1 MSSSPDRLPDDAVLP
16 GSGALPDGGALPDSG
31 VLPGEGVAA
40 GLPEHGLPEH
50 GVSEH
55 GVSEHGVSDGA
66 PDGALRAL
74 AESTAPY
81 LIGVRHHSPALS
93 AVMDD
98 LLDAA
103 RPEVLLLELPAEFA
117 DWLPWLADPAT
128 TAPVALAGVA
138 GPSGSAAFYPFADF
152 SPELVAVRWAARN
165 GVEVIPCDLPLAD
178 RAWHEDLPG
187 NDPAPAVPGLD
198 APASEGPP
206 PPKSAPPATAPNGTA
221 PGGATLD
228 GAAPDGTAPDGTA
241 PDGTAPDGT
250 APDGAT
256 ADGATIDGVAPSGAA
271 AGGRPVVAAVA
282 PEGMRLL
289 GDALRRAATGR
300 PDEDMWDRV
309 VEARS
314 PGAAPEAVRRA
325 ALLVGWA
332 MRHDTGSDVTALDLR
347 REAWMR
353 RHLVALEGR
362 RVAAVVGS
370 FHAWA
375 LLDVDKSVD
384 DPGHTRA
391 LDGSVPSRTAH
402 IDGSDTPRAIPA
414 EGSDTPRATPAEGSD
429 TPRAVP
435 DATPRSASVE
445 APGVDAVPRARRVGK
460 GREVVTSLVPYAFSL
475 LDARSGYPAGIRDP
489 RWQQAVVAAGGRPE
503 DVERAA
509 LSAIVEVCARVR
521 AAGHPSGPAEARE
534 AFRLATDLARLRALP
549 APGRGE
555 IVEALQSVI
564 AHGEVLGRGRVVATA
579 MEQVLV
585 GDERGV
591 LAPGTPRSGLR
602 PAVEALVKELRLPVA
617 GEKARDMRLD
627 SLRSDLD
634 RRREVTLRQLEV
646 CRVPY
651 GERVAVEGAG
661 GADALTTRWT
671 VQWVPGTEAM
681 LELAGMR
688 GVTLAQAAEGTLR
701 HRRRTEQD
709 DNGPTSAQL
718 IDGLAVAAGCGLVAL
733 ARERVAE
740 VAAEVP
746 AAASLDELM
755 AALALV
761 DRLDRGHVPGMPAGV
776 IDGLGQVIESLES
789 AAVRQVDGLAG
800 SESVDDVRAL
810 VALAQRADAAGV
822 GLRLAGA
829 VERLVADGSPVM
841 SAAAGAVQVMLGLEE
856 PSALGVRLASWV
868 DAARADEGR
877 RKLLGHLRGLLTAA
891 EPLLQAGEEILGGL
905 LDRVETLPDDD
916 FLSRLPALRGG
927 FQAVS
932 PAGRDRL
939 LAVVE
944 QRLGDAGTARDIGD
958 ASAEDLLVRLLA
970 DRAGAAALAA
980 YGLAVPTAAPA
991 SEPAKSGST
1000 KPAQDTEPAK
1010 TGGAGTGRSTEPGGL
1025 ETGQPEETG
1034 GAGTGRSAETG
1045 GLETGQPEETGGVGT
1060 GQGTEP
1066 ADSGGV
1072 ETGPAAE
1079 NHDPAERSARTLSTV
1094 DRWRLLLGRRSEAL
1108 GAGAARYATALDEL
1122 YGAGTGE
1129 GARADAAGRAGREA
1143 PFPGVREWAEELTAL
1158 FGPGIREEVL
1168 ARAAESGRREAA
1180 LLLDPDAVTPS
1191 VELLQTVLSLVGAM
1205 PESSVARLRP
1215 LVARIVEELTR
1226 QLATRLRPALAGI
1239 TTPRPTRRPGGPL
1252 DLPRTLRANLAT
1264 TRRDEDGRVQ
1274 VIPERPVFRTKA
1286 RRGVD
1291 WRLVLVVDVSGSME
1305 ASVIWSALT
1314 GAILAGVPALT
1325 THFVAFSTEV
1335 VDLTDRVTD
1344 PLGLLLEVQVGGGT
1358 HIAAGLRHARSLV
1371 TVPSRTLVVVVSDFE
1386 EGYPLGGLLA
1396 ETRSLVESG
1405 ATVLGCAS
1413 LDDAGR
1419 PRYSVSVASQLVAC
1433 GMPVAALSPLELA
1446 RWVGEKVR
1454 A

>member
-1 MSSSPDRLPDDAVLP
+1 M
-16 GSGALPDGGALPDSG
+16 
-31 VLPGEGVAA
+31 
-40 GLPEHGLPEH
+40 
-50 GVSEH
+50 
-55 GVSEHGVSDGA
+55 
-66 PDGALRAL
+66 
-74 AESTAPY
+74 
-81 LIGVRHHSPALS
+81 
-93 AVMDD
+93 
-98 LLDAA
+98 
-103 RPEVLLLELPAEFA
+103 
-117 DWLPWLADPAT
+117 
-128 TAPVALAGVA
+128 
-138 GPSGSAAFYPFADF
+138 
-152 SPELVAVRWAARN
+152 
-165 GVEVIPCDLPLAD
+165 
-178 RAWHEDLPG
+178 
-187 NDPAPAVPGLD
+187 
-198 APASEGPP
+198 
-206 PPKSAPPATAPNGTA
+206 
-221 PGGATLD
+221 
-228 GAAPDGTAPDGTA
+228 
-241 PDGTAPDGT
+241 
-250 APDGAT
+250 
-256 ADGATIDGVAPSGAA
+256 
-271 AGGRPVVAAVA
+271 VA

-309 VEARS
+309 VEARA
-314 PGAAPEAVRRA
+314 PGAVPDAVRRA

-332 MRHDTGSDVTALDLR
+332 MRHDTGDDVTPLDLR

-353 RHLVALEGR
+353 RHLAALEGR

-375 LLDVDKSVD
+375 LLDVDK
-384 DPGHTRA
+384 PGTEAAPQRA
-391 LDGSVPSRTAH
+391 
-402 IDGSDTPRAIPA
+402 
-414 EGSDTPRATPAEGSD
+414 
-429 TPRAVP
+429 
-435 DATPRSASVE
+435 
-445 APGVDAVPRARRVGK
+445 GK
-460 GREVVTSLVPYAFSL
+460 AAEVVTSLVPYAFSL

-489 RWQQAVVAAGGRPE
+489 RWQQAVVAAGGRPA

-509 LSAIVEVCARVR
+509 LTAIVDVCARVR
-521 AAGHPSGPAEARE
+521 AAGHPTGPAEARE

-549 APGRGE
+549 SPGRGE
-555 IVEALQSVI
+555 IVEALQSVV

-585 GDERGV
+585 GEERGV

-602 PAVEALVKELRLPVA
+602 PAVEALVAELRLPVA

-634 RRREVTLRQLEV
+634 RRREVALRQLEV

-651 GERVAVEGAG
+651 GERVAVEGTG

-681 LELAGMR
+681 LELAGIR

-701 HRRRTEQD
+701 HRRRGEED
-709 DNGPTSAQL
+709 AEGPTSAQL

-733 ARERVAE
+733 TRERVAE

-761 DRLDRGHVPGMPAGV
+761 DRLDRGHVPGMPAGL
-776 IDGLGQVIESLES
+776 LGDLAPMLESLES
-789 AAVRQVDGLAG
+789 AAVRQVDGLTG
-800 SESVDDVRAL
+800 SESADDVRAL

-829 VERLVADGSPVM
+829 VDRLARDGTPVM
-841 SAAAGAVQVMLGLEE
+841 SAAAGAVQVILGLSE
-856 PSALGVRLASWV
+856 PAALGTRLASWV
-868 DAARADEGR
+868 DGARTDDGR
-877 RKLLGHLRGLLTAA
+877 RRLLGHLRGLLTAA
-891 EPLLQAGEEILGGL
+891 EPLLQAGDDILDGL
-905 LDRVETLPDDD
+905 LDRVESLPDDD

-944 QRLGDAGTARDIGD
+944 QRLGDTASARDITD
-958 ASAEDLLVRLLA
+958 VSPEELLVRLLA
-970 DRAGAAALAA
+970 DRAGAAALTA
-980 YGLAVPTAAPA
+980 YGLTPPSTDATPPA
-991 SEPAKSGST
+991 SPDE
-1000 KPAQDTEPAK
+1000 
-1010 TGGAGTGRSTEPGGL
+1010 
-1025 ETGQPEETG
+1025 PEEKPSRPSAL
-1034 GAGTGRSAETG
+1034 GA
-1045 GLETGQPEETGGVGT
+1045 
-1060 GQGTEP
+1060 
-1066 ADSGGV
+1066 D
-1072 ETGPAAE
+1072 
-1079 NHDPAERSARTLSTV
+1079 RTLSTV
-1094 DRWRLLLGRRSEAL
+1094 DRWRLLLGRRSDEL
-1108 GAGAARYATALDEL
+1108 GPGAARYATALDEL

-1143 PFPGVREWAEELTAL
+1143 PFPGVREWAEELSAL

-1191 VELLQTVLSLVGAM
+1191 VELLQTVLSLAGAM
-1205 PESSVARLRP
+1205 PESTVARLRP

-1226 QLATRLRPALAGI
+1226 QLAARLRPALAGI

-1264 TRRDEDGRVQ
+1264 TRRDEAGRVQ

-1335 VDLTDRVTD
+1335 VDLTDRVSD
-1344 PLGLLLEVQVGGGT
+1344 PLGLLLEVKVGGGT
-1358 HIAAGLRHARSLV
+1358 HIAAGLRHARTLV

-1413 LDDAGR
+1413 LDDGGR

>member
-1 MSSSPDRLPDDAVLP
+1 MSSSPDAVP
-16 GSGALPDGGALPDSG
+16 APS
-31 VLPGEGVAA
+31 
-40 GLPEHGLPEH
+40 
-50 GVSEH
+50 
-55 GVSEHGVSDGA
+55 

-74 AESTAPY
+74 AESTAPH

-103 RPEVLLLELPAEFA
+103 RPEVILLELPAEFA
-117 DWLPWLADPAT
+117 DWLPWLADPGT

-138 GPSGSAAFYPFADF
+138 GPQGSAAFYPFADF

-165 GVEVIPCDLPLAD
+165 GVEVVPCDLPLAD
-178 RAWHEDLPG
+178 RAWHDEHAD
-187 NDPAPAVPGLD
+187 D
-198 APASEGPP
+198 
-206 PPKSAPPATAPNGTA
+206 ATAPSPAPSPTPSSAPAPVA
-221 PGGATLD
+221 PGGL
-228 GAAPDGTAPDGTA
+228 
-241 PDGTAPDGT
+241 
-250 APDGAT
+250 
-256 ADGATIDGVAPSGAA
+256 
-271 AGGRPVVAAVA
+271 
-282 PEGMRLL
+282 RLL

-314 PGAAPEAVRRA
+314 PGATPEAVRRA

-332 MRHDTGSDVTALDLR
+332 MRHDTGGDVTALDLR

-353 RHLVALEGR
+353 RHLGALEGR
-362 RVAAVVGS
+362 RVTAVVGS

-375 LLDVDKSVD
+375 LLDVDK
-384 DPGHTRA
+384 
-391 LDGSVPSRTAH
+391 
-402 IDGSDTPRAIPA
+402 PA
-414 EGSDTPRATPAEGSD
+414 GPPAAPPAGPPAAQASAGPPAAQTPAG
-429 TPRAVP
+429 PAAVQRRAGK
-435 DATPRSASVE
+435 
-445 APGVDAVPRARRVGK
+445 AP
-460 GREVVTSLVPYAFSL
+460 EVVTSLVPYAFSL

-489 RWQQAVVAAGGRPE
+489 RWQQAVVAAGGRPQ

-509 LSAIVEVCARVR
+509 LTAIVDVCARVR
-521 AAGHPSGPAEARE
+521 AAGHPTGPAEARE
-534 AFRLATDLARLRALP
+534 AYRLATDLARLRALP

-555 IVEALQSVI
+555 IVEALQSVV

-585 GDERGV
+585 GEERGV

-602 PAVEALVKELRLPVA
+602 PAVEALVAELRLPLA

-651 GERVAVEGAG
+651 GERVAVDGAG

-681 LELAGMR
+681 LELAGIR
-688 GVTLAQAAEGTLR
+688 GVTLAQAAEGALR

-709 DNGPTSAQL
+709 ADGPTSAQL
-718 IDGLAVAAGCGLVAL
+718 IEGLAVAAGCGLVGL
-733 ARERVAE
+733 TRERVAE

-755 AALALV
+755 SALALV
-761 DRLDRGHVPGMPAGV
+761 DRLHRGHIPGMPG
-776 IDGLGQVIESLES
+776 GLLGDLAPVVESLES
-789 AAVRQVDGLAG
+789 AAVRQVDGLTG

-822 GLRLAGA
+822 GLRLAAA
-829 VERLVADGSPVM
+829 VDRLARDGTPVM
-841 SAAAGAVQVMLGLEE
+841 AAAAAAVQVILGLTD
-856 PSALGVRLASWV
+856 PTALGTRLASWV
-868 DAARADEGR
+868 DGARTDDGR
-877 RKLLGHLRGLLTAA
+877 RRLLGHLRGLLTAA
-891 EPLLQAGEEILGGL
+891 EPLLQSGDDILDGL
-905 LDRVETLPDDD
+905 LDRVETLPDAE

-927 FQAVS
+927 FQAIS

-944 QRLGDAGTARDIGD
+944 HRLGDTVTSRDIAD
-958 ASAEDLLVRLLA
+958 ASPDELLIRLLA
-970 DRAGAAALAA
+970 DRAGAAALTA
-980 YGLAVPTAAPA
+980 YGLPTPHAAPPDAATAAA
-991 SEPAKSGST
+991 HEPAAPDTAALAATSGDGSH
-1000 KPAQDTEPAK
+1000 E
-1010 TGGAGTGRSTEPGGL
+1010 
-1025 ETGQPEETG
+1025 
-1034 GAGTGRSAETG
+1034 
-1045 GLETGQPEETGGVGT
+1045 
-1060 GQGTEP
+1060 
-1066 ADSGGV
+1066 SGGPV
-1072 ETGPAAE
+1072 DDSATVTAAE
-1079 NHDPAERSARTLSTV
+1079 DGETAAAGRTLSTV
-1094 DRWRLLLGRRSEAL
+1094 DRWRLLLGRRTEEL
-1108 GAGAARYATALDEL
+1108 GPGAARYATALDEL

-1143 PFPGVREWAEELTAL
+1143 PFPGVREWAEELSAL

-1168 ARAAESGRREAA
+1168 GRAAESGRREAA
-1180 LLLDPDAVTPS
+1180 LLLDPDTVTPS
-1191 VELLQTVLSLVGAM
+1191 VELLQTVLSLAGAM
-1205 PESSVARLRP
+1205 PESAVARLRP

-1226 QLATRLRPALAGI
+1226 QLAARLRPALAGI

-1264 TRRDEDGRVQ
+1264 TRRDEQGRVR

-1335 VDLTDRVTD
+1335 VDLTDRVSD
-1344 PLGLLLEVQVGGGT
+1344 PLGLLLEVNVGGGT

-1419 PRYSVSVASQLVAC
+1419 PRYSVSVASQLVGC

>member
-1 MSSSPDRLPDDAVLP
+1 MSSSPDTAASAGPA
-16 GSGALPDGGALPDSG
+16 GSGGLDGSGGSGGSGGLDGSGGLAGA
-31 VLPGEGVAA
+31 VPG
-40 GLPEHGLPEH
+40 
-50 GVSEH
+50 
-55 GVSEHGVSDGA
+55 
-66 PDGALRAL
+66 GALRAL

-138 GPSGSAAFYPFADF
+138 GPRGTAAFYPFADF

-178 RAWHEDLPG
+178 RAWHEDLPE
-187 NDPAPAVPGLD
+187 DTPAAAPTHD
-198 APASEGPP
+198 A
-206 PPKSAPPATAPNGTA
+206 PATAPAATA
-221 PGGATLD
+221 PATAPTHD
-228 GAAPDGTAPDGTA
+228 TPATAPAAAAPATAPAHDAPAAATAPDPGGVKV
-241 PDGTAPDGT
+241 P
-250 APDGAT
+250 AT
-256 ADGATIDGVAPSGAA
+256 
-271 AGGRPVVAAVA
+271 VA
-282 PEGMRLL
+282 PEGLRLL

-332 MRHDTGSDVTALDLR
+332 MRHDTGDGVTALDLR

-353 RHLVALEGR
+353 RHLAALEGR

-375 LLDVDKSVD
+375 LLDVDKQED
-384 DPGHTRA
+384 RPTDKPAATR
-391 LDGSVPSRTAH
+391 
-402 IDGSDTPRAIPA
+402 RA
-414 EGSDTPRATPAEGSD
+414 
-429 TPRAVP
+429 
-435 DATPRSASVE
+435 
-445 APGVDAVPRARRVGK
+445 GK
-460 GREVVTSLVPYAFSL
+460 GGEVVTSLVPYAFSL

-489 RWQQAVVAAGGRPE
+489 RWQQAVVAAGGRPA

-509 LSAIVEVCARVR
+509 LGAIVDVCARVR
-521 AAGHPSGPAEARE
+521 AAGHPAGPAEARE
-534 AFRLATDLARLRALP
+534 AYRLASDLARLRALP

-555 IVEALQSVI
+555 IVEALQSVV

-602 PAVEALVKELRLPVA
+602 PAVEALVGELRLPGP
-617 GEKARDMRLD
+617 GEKSRDLRLD

-651 GERVAVEGAG
+651 AERVAVEGAG
-661 GADALTTRWT
+661 GTDALTTRWT

-681 LELAGMR
+681 LELAGIR

-701 HRRRTEQD
+701 HRRRLEQD

-718 IDGLAVAAGCGLVAL
+718 IDGLAVAAGCGLVPL
-733 ARERVAE
+733 TRERVAE
-740 VAAEVP
+740 VAAQVP
-746 AAASLDELM
+746 AAASLEELM

-761 DRLDRGHVPGMPAGV
+761 DRLDRGHVPGMPAGL
-776 IDGLGQVIESLES
+776 LGDLAPVIESLES
-789 AAVRQVDGLAG
+789 AAVRQVDGLTG

-822 GLRLAGA
+822 GLWLSAAVDRLAG
-829 VERLVADGSPVM
+829 EGTPVM
-841 SAAAGAVQVMLGLEE
+841 SAAAGAVQVILGLTE
-856 PSALGVRLASWV
+856 PAALGTRLASWV
-868 DAARADEGR
+868 DGARTDDGR
-877 RKLLGHLRGLLTAA
+877 RRLLGRLRGLLTAA
-891 EPLLQAGEEILGGL
+891 EPLLQAGDDILGGL
-905 LDRVETLPDDD
+905 LDRVETLPDAD

-944 QRLGDAGTARDIGD
+944 QRLGDTASARDIAGAAPD
-958 ASAEDLLVRLLA
+958 ELLVRLLA
-970 DRAGAAALAA
+970 DRAGAAALAE
-980 YGLAVPTAAPA
+980 YGLTSPAGPAPSAVAPA
-991 SEPAKSGST
+991 EAP
-1000 KPAQDTEPAK
+1000 TEAPTEAADGEADGEATPGAAV
-1010 TGGAGTGRSTEPGGL
+1010 TGTDAADEDATPGAAVAPTEEAPPGG
-1025 ETGQPEETG
+1025 TVVP
-1034 GAGTGRSAETG
+1034 GT
-1045 GLETGQPEETGGVGT
+1045 
-1060 GQGTEP
+1060 
-1066 ADSGGV
+1066 
-1072 ETGPAAE
+1072 PAA
-1079 NHDPAERSARTLSTV
+1079 DRTLSTV
-1094 DRWRLLLGRRSEAL
+1094 DRWRLLLGRRSDEL
-1108 GAGAARYATALDEL
+1108 GPGAARYATALDEL

-1129 GARADAAGRAGREA
+1129 GSRADAAGRAGREA
-1143 PFPGVREWAEELTAL
+1143 PFPGVREWAEELSAL

-1168 ARAAESGRREAA
+1168 ARAAEAGRREAA
-1180 LLLDPDAVTPS
+1180 FLLDPDAVTPS
-1191 VELLQTVLSLVGAM
+1191 VELLQTVLSLAGAM
-1205 PESSVARLRP
+1205 PESAVARLRP

-1226 QLATRLRPALAGI
+1226 QLAARLRPALAGI

-1264 TRRDEDGRVQ
+1264 TRRDDDGRVR

-1335 VDLTDRVTD
+1335 VDLTDRVSD
-1344 PLGLLLEVQVGGGT
+1344 PLSLLLEVQVGGGT

-1413 LDDAGR
+1413 LDDGGR